1 MADPAQRRMT
11 VEEFL
16 VWDGEGDTRYQL
28 RDGVP
33 VAMAPPSSAHSIL
46 AGNLAGH
53 VFVVLQKRPGCRV
66 QSEAGLRSSRNS
78 RSFHHV
84 DLGVSCSPA
93 TRGEHE
99 ILEPILLIE
108 ILSPSTAED
117 DRRFNLLDYQQIPSV
132 HEIVLV
138 ESRFMHCEVYSRLQ
152 GDQWLVR
159 LLQRPDDPLVLQS
172 IGLDLPLSTIYANVP
187 LEEAS

>member
-1 MADPAQRRMT
+1 MLGRNIAGRGGVVTCPSPCVGRSGERLGRRMAAAYNRPRGGWMADPAQRRMT

-99 ILEPILLIE
+99 
-108 ILSPSTAED
+108 
-117 DRRFNLLDYQQIPSV
+117 
-132 HEIVLV
+132 
-138 ESRFMHCEVYSRLQ
+138 
-152 GDQWLVR
+152 
-159 LLQRPDDPLVLQS
+159 
-172 IGLDLPLSTIYANVP
+172 
-187 LEEAS
+187 